1 MTDTMETRDAS
12 NELDRFAQ
20 LWQEAAA
27 EDADLGLTTLVAPQP
42 LVIRAERV

>member
-20 LWQEAAA
+20 LWREAAE
-27 EDADLGLTTLVAPQP
+27 EDGGLGLPTVAMPRA